1 MRFAIYSRKSVLT
14 GRGESIENQVEL
26 CRSYL
31 AAHYPGVR
39 PEEVA
44 VYEDGSSIVGLS
56 QKELEKQAFFDLVQL
71 FFHFTTL
78 TKERMWNMG
87 NLIAVTNF
95 KGGVGKTVTAVNV
108 AAILATEYGQRVLLI
123 DADPQANATQSLLP
137 PGEYDTLARLLA
149 MPDAYY
155 GALLYHSSIRGLD
168 VLPADDELR
177 NLDVDLL
184 QGERPNLRAIR
195 DLRDAVAEAD
205 AYDCIVIDCPP
216 ALSPACAAAIA
227 ASTDVVIPIKVDA
240 YSVRGMNELTAQI
253 DRLRSIYPDV
263 HVAGCL
269 PTMWYRSD
277 TVEQGE
283 RLLREQAPV
292 HVFASHIRRS
302 PKVDESTW
310 TGEPVVSWSPRSAAA
325 QDYRAFVTEFL
336 GEGVG
341 E

>member
-1 MRFAIYSRKSVLT
+1 M
-14 GRGESIENQVEL
+14 
-26 CRSYL
+26 
-31 AAHYPGVR
+31 
-39 PEEVA
+39 
-44 VYEDGSSIVGLS
+44 
-56 QKELEKQAFFDLVQL
+56 
-71 FFHFTTL
+71 
-78 TKERMWNMG
+78 
-87 NLIAVTNF
+87 
-95 KGGVGKTVTAVNV
+95 
-108 AAILATEYGQRVLLI
+108 
-123 DADPQANATQSLLP
+123 
-137 PGEYDTLARLLA
+137 
-149 MPDAYY
+149 
-155 GALLYHSSIRGLD
+155 
-168 VLPADDELR
+168 PADDELR

-195 DLRDAVAEAD
+195 DLRDAVAEDD

-283 RLLREQAPV
+283 RLLQEQAPV
-292 HVFASHIRRS
+292 HVLASHIRRS

-325 QDYRAFVTEFL
+325 QDYRAFVAEFL
-336 GEGVG
+336 EEGAAK
-341 E
+341 

>member
-1 MRFAIYSRKSVLT
+1 MKTIAIV
-14 GRGESIENQVEL
+14 
-26 CRSYL
+26 
-31 AAHYPGVR
+31 
-39 PEEVA
+39 
-44 VYEDGSSIVGLS
+44 
-56 QKELEKQAFFDLVQL
+56 
-71 FFHFTTL
+71 
-78 TKERMWNMG
+78 
-87 NLIAVTNF
+87 NL

-137 PGEYDTLARLLA
+137 PGEYNTLAGLLTI
-149 MPDAYY
+149 PDAYY
-155 GALLYHSSIRGLD
+155 DDLLYHSSIRGLD

-184 QGERPNLRAIR
+184 QGE
-195 DLRDAVAEAD
+195 
-205 AYDCIVIDCPP
+205 
-216 ALSPACAAAIA
+216 LSPACAAAIA

-325 QDYRAFVTEFL
+325 QDYRAFVAEFL
-336 GEGVG
+336 EEGAAK
-341 E
+341 

>member
-1 MRFAIYSRKSVLT
+1 MKTIAIV
-14 GRGESIENQVEL
+14 
-26 CRSYL
+26 
-31 AAHYPGVR
+31 
-39 PEEVA
+39 
-44 VYEDGSSIVGLS
+44 
-56 QKELEKQAFFDLVQL
+56 
-71 FFHFTTL
+71 
-78 TKERMWNMG
+78 
-87 NLIAVTNF
+87 NL

-137 PGEYDTLARLLA
+137 PGEYNTLAGLLTI
-149 MPDAYY
+149 PDAYY
-155 GALLYHSSIRGLD
+155 DDLLYHSSIRGLD

-195 DLRDAVAEAD
+195 DLRDAVAEDD

-336 GEGVG
+336 GEGAAKYGILRSDAGGLSNQKRMVMFFCKQNRASLDLIRLG
-341 E
+341 ALRFTAARRRERHEWQWKRRDADRRVKLQHILPKMRQTRSSDRAWGTGR

>member
-1 MRFAIYSRKSVLT
+1 MKTIAIV
-14 GRGESIENQVEL
+14 
-26 CRSYL
+26 
-31 AAHYPGVR
+31 
-39 PEEVA
+39 
-44 VYEDGSSIVGLS
+44 
-56 QKELEKQAFFDLVQL
+56 
-71 FFHFTTL
+71 
-78 TKERMWNMG
+78 
-87 NLIAVTNF
+87 NL

-137 PGEYDTLARLLA
+137 PGEYNTLAGLLTI
-149 MPDAYY
+149 PDAYY
-155 GALLYHSSIRGLD
+155 DDLLYHSSIRGLD

-195 DLRDAVAEAD
+195 DLRDAVAEDD

-283 RLLREQAPV
+283 RLLQEQA
-292 HVFASHIRRS
+292 RS
-302 PKVDESTW
+302 MSLPATSGVAPRW
-310 TGEPVVSWSPRSAAA
+310 TSPPGRGS
-325 QDYRAFVTEFL
+325 RW
-336 GEGVG
+336 
-341 E
+341 

>member
-1 MRFAIYSRKSVLT
+1 MRTIAIV
-14 GRGESIENQVEL
+14 
-26 CRSYL
+26 
-31 AAHYPGVR
+31 
-39 PEEVA
+39 
-44 VYEDGSSIVGLS
+44 
-56 QKELEKQAFFDLVQL
+56 
-71 FFHFTTL
+71 
-78 TKERMWNMG
+78 
-87 NLIAVTNF
+87 NL

-195 DLRDAVAEAD
+195 DLRDAMEEGD

-227 ASTDVVIPIKVDA
+227 ASTDVVILIKVDA

-325 QDYRAFVTEFL
+325 QDYRAFVAEFL
-336 GEGVG
+336 WE
-341 E
+341 EAAK

>member
-1 MRFAIYSRKSVLT
+1 MKTIAIV
-14 GRGESIENQVEL
+14 
-26 CRSYL
+26 
-31 AAHYPGVR
+31 
-39 PEEVA
+39 
-44 VYEDGSSIVGLS
+44 
-56 QKELEKQAFFDLVQL
+56 
-71 FFHFTTL
+71 
-78 TKERMWNMG
+78 
-87 NLIAVTNF
+87 NL

-108 AAILATEYGQRVLLI
+108 AAILATEYNQRVLLV

-137 PGEYDTLARLLA
+137 PGEYNTLADLLTGTI
-149 MPDAYY
+149 PDEFYPGYY
-155 GALLYHSSIRGLD
+155 GDLLYHSSIRRLD
-168 VLPADDELR
+168 ILPADDELR
-177 NLDVDLL
+177 NLDVDVL

-195 DLRDAVAEAD
+195 DLRDAMVED
-205 AYDCIVIDCPP
+205 NAYDCIVIDCPP

-283 RLLREQAPV
+283 RLLREHAPV
-292 HVFASHIRRS
+292 RVFASHIRRS

-325 QDYRAFVTEFL
+325 QDYRAFVAEFL
-336 GEGVG
+336 GEEVK
-341 E
+341 

>member
-1 MRFAIYSRKSVLT
+1 MKTIAIV
-14 GRGESIENQVEL
+14 
-26 CRSYL
+26 
-31 AAHYPGVR
+31 
-39 PEEVA
+39 
-44 VYEDGSSIVGLS
+44 
-56 QKELEKQAFFDLVQL
+56 
-71 FFHFTTL
+71 
-78 TKERMWNMG
+78 
-87 NLIAVTNF
+87 NL

-137 PGEYDTLARLLA
+137 PGEYNTLAGLLTI
-149 MPDAYY
+149 PDAYS
-155 GALLYHSSIRGLD
+155 ADLLYHSSIRGLD

-195 DLRDAVAEAD
+195 YLRDAVAEED

-216 ALSPACAAAIA
+216 ALSP
-227 ASTDVVIPIKVDA
+227 
-240 YSVRGMNELTAQI
+240 RGMNELTAQI

-283 RLLREQAPV
+283 RLLQEQAPV